1 MTMYN
6 EFFGL
11 RESPFNVSP
20 DPRYFFLTPVM
31 QEALAGLA
39 YGIQR
44 KRGIVLLTGEVGTGK
59 TTLLNQLMD
68 WLRQN
73 RAATAFV
80 FNTRLSVED
89 LFNYMLTDFGI
100 SCPSRAKSD
109 MLIRLNTWL
118 LDRYVAGDPEPAVL
132 IVDEAQNLSLELL
145 EEIRL
150 LTNLETSSEKLLQIV
165 LSGQPELDLKLRDPR
180 LRQLRQR
187 ITLRYKTTEL
197 SASETRKYIEERL
210 HIAGAG
216 GEPIFAT
223 EAVERIHHYARGVP
237 RVINVICDHA
247 LINAFALREKPVYA
261 SLIDEVAREFEFD
274 QVAPIAPVPDGF
286 RASDAEAAI
295 QTVLAAMTKAA
306 AAFSPRESLL
316 SDFSSHQHSNAAS
329 VPAWVESGETK
340 I

>member
-1 MTMYN
+1 MYN

-11 RESPFNVSP
+11 KESAFNVSP

-39 YGIQR
+39 YGVQR
-44 KRGIVLLTGEVGTGK
+44 RKGIILLTGEVGTGK

-73 RAATAFV
+73 QAATAFV

-89 LFNYMLTDFGI
+89 LFNYILTDFGI
-100 SCPSRAKSD
+100 SCASRAKSD

-118 LDRYVAGDPEPAVL
+118 LDRFVAGHPEPAVL
-132 IVDEAQNLSLELL
+132 IVDEAQNLSPELL

-165 LSGQPELDLKLRDPR
+165 LSGQPELEWKLRDPK

-187 ITLRYKTTEL
+187 ITLRYRTSQL
-197 SASETRKYIEERL
+197 SLSETISYIEERL
-210 HIAGAG
+210 RIAGAKG
-216 GEPIFAT
+216 DTIFPA
-223 EAVERIHHYARGVP
+223 EAIESIHEYSRGVP
-237 RVINVICDHA
+237 RVINVLCEHA
-247 LINAFALREKPVYA
+247 LINAFAGRQKQVSVA
-261 SLIDEVAREFEFD
+261 LIHDVAREFELD
-274 QVAPIAPVPDGF
+274 LIAPIVPQSSYGIPESETSPV
-286 RASDAEAAI
+286 I
-295 QTVLAAMTKAA
+295 QAMLAAMAKAA
-306 AAFSPRESLL
+306 ANFSPSESLL
-316 SDFSSHQHSNAAS
+316 RDFAKQQGGAG
-329 VPAWVESGETK
+329 PAMTAWAKSGEPK

>member
-1 MTMYN
+1 MYN

-39 YGIQR
+39 YGVQR
-44 KRGIVLLTGEVGTGK
+44 RKGIILLTGEVGTGK

-80 FNTRLSVED
+80 FNTRLNVED

-100 SCPSRAKSD
+100 SCESRAKSD
-109 MLIRLNTWL
+109 MLIRLNNWL
-118 LDRYVAGDPEPAVL
+118 LDRYLAGDPEPAVL
-132 IVDEAQNLSLELL
+132 VVDEAQNLSLELL

-165 LSGQPELDLKLRDPR
+165 LSGQPELELKLRDPK

-187 ITLRYKTTEL
+187 ITLRYRTAQL
-197 SASETRKYIEERL
+197 SSSETLNYIEERL
-210 HIAGAG
+210 RIAGAN
-216 GEPIFAT
+216 GESIFSP
-223 EAVERIHHYARGVP
+223 EALESIHQFSRGVP
-237 RVINVICDHA
+237 RVINVLCDHA
-247 LINAFALREKPVYA
+247 LINAFAERQRPVSN
-261 SLIDEVAREFEFD
+261 SLIQEVAREFELD
-274 QVAPIAPVPDGF
+274 LIAPIAPA
-286 RASDAEAAI
+286 ASSGYGESETEAAI
-295 QTVLAAMTKAA
+295 QAMLAAMTKAA
-306 AAFSPRESLL
+306 AGFSSRESLL
-316 SDFSSHQHSNAAS
+316 RDFTKPEDRA
-329 VPAWVESGETK
+329 VPAAAAWQSGETK

>member
-1 MTMYN
+1 MYN

-11 RESPFNVSP
+11 KESAFNVSP

-39 YGIQR
+39 YGVQR
-44 KRGIVLLTGEVGTGK
+44 RKGIILLTGEVGTGK

-73 RAATAFV
+73 QAATAFV

-89 LFNYMLTDFGI
+89 LFNYILTDFGI
-100 SCPSRAKSD
+100 PCASRAKSD

-118 LDRYVAGDPEPAVL
+118 LDRFVAGHPEPAVL
-132 IVDEAQNLSLELL
+132 IVDEAQNLSPELL

-165 LSGQPELDLKLRDPR
+165 LSGQPELEWKLRDPK

-187 ITLRYKTTEL
+187 ITLRYRTSQL
-197 SASETRKYIEERL
+197 SLSETISYIEERL
-210 HIAGAG
+210 RIAGSK
-216 GEPIFAT
+216 GEAIFPP
-223 EAVERIHHYARGVP
+223 EAIENIHEYSRGVP
-237 RVINVICDHA
+237 RVINVLCEHA
-247 LINAFALREKPVYA
+247 LINAFAARQKQV
-261 SLIDEVAREFEFD
+261 SVTLIHDVAREFELD
-274 QVAPIAPVPDGF
+274 LIAPIVPQSSYGVPESETAPL
-286 RASDAEAAI
+286 I
-295 QTVLAAMTKAA
+295 QAMLAAMAKAA
-306 AAFSPRESLL
+306 ANFSPSESLL
-316 SDFSSHQHSNAAS
+316 RDFAKHQGGAD
-329 VPAWVESGETK
+329 PAMTAWAKSEEPK

>member
-6 EFFGL
+6 DFFGL

-39 YGIQR
+39 YGVQR
-44 KRGIVLLTGEVGTGK
+44 RRGIVLLTGEVGTGK

-73 RAATAFV
+73 RAATAFI

-89 LFNYMLTDFGI
+89 LFNYMLTDYGI
-100 SCPSRAKSD
+100 SCQSRAKSD
-109 MLIRLNTWL
+109 MLIRLNNWL
-118 LDRYVAGDPEPAVL
+118 LERYVAGDPEPAVL

-150 LTNLETSSEKLLQIV
+150 LTNLETSSEKLLPIV

-187 ITLRYKTTEL
+187 ITLRYKTTQL

-210 HIAGAG
+210 HIAGANG
-216 GEPIFAT
+216 DPIFAT
-223 EAVERIHHYARGVP
+223 EAVEIIHQYARGVP

-247 LINAFALREKPVYA
+247 LINAFALRQKPVSA
-261 SLIDEVAREFEFD
+261 LLINEVAREFELD
-274 QVAPIAPVPDGF
+274 LIAPIAQAPDGF
-286 RASDAEAAI
+286 RAGDAEAAI
-295 QTVLAAMTKAA
+295 ETMLAAMTKAA
-306 AAFSPRESLL
+306 ATFSPREALL
-316 SDFSSHQHSNAAS
+316 SDFGSPRHPNATS

-340 I
+340 V